1 MNAPSKVVQL
11 AKQTLKRVVG
21 TSELYAVGYGD
32 VGSSIYYTLGAV
44 ALYALGATPLALML
58 AGLAFVCTALTYSEL
73 STTFPES
80 GGSASFARHAFNDL
94 ISFIAGW
101 GLLLDYLLTLAIS
114 AFTIPPYLKH
124 TFTLL
129 GLEAYIS
136 GPMHTL
142 IVVFIIV
149 LLFVINLIGL
159 KSSGKFSLILAIVT
173 LITQLGVVFMGAL
186 LFLNIP
192 YVIEHLKI
200 AVTDAAWSPTWLN
213 FWKGTSMAMV
223 AYTGIEALSQMSGE
237 AKNPAANIPRAIKY
251 VINTVLFLYLG
262 LSFVGLSVVSP
273 QELGTKYLEDAV
285 GGIAM
290 NFPIGG
296 EILGP
301 WVGVT
306 AAIILI
312 ICANA
317 GLIGCSRLVFSLG
330 TNYQIP
336 KIFSSLHKRFKTPY
350 VSLSIFALLAIA
362 LVIWCENQMLL
373 LADLY
378 NFGAQIAFF
387 FAHLSLIVLRIKK
400 PDLARPYKA
409 PLNIPIGNNKS
420 IPLTAVFG
428 CLVNFVV
435 WVMVVIT
442 KPEGRLVG
450 LLWMLIGLSMYFIY
464 RKKQKFEIAKSVEV
478 EEIDV
483 PEYKPLNPQNILVLV
498 RLNTGTEGLQTAL
511 QLAYKSKSKLTCV
524 YILQIPETLFL
535 DGDFKVQEDRGELA
549 LKKAK
554 AIALEN
560 KVEID
565 CQFIRARSISKALNE
580 LISKNG
586 YDLVFVSS
594 DRSDFSNP
602 NYITRELNKS
612 LSSLQCPVIFS
623 RS

>member
-1 MNAPSKVVQL
+1 MNTPSKVVQL

-21 TSELYAVGYGD
+21 TGELYAVGYGD

-58 AGLAFVCTALTYSEL
+58 AGIAFVCTALTYSEL
-73 STTFPES
+73 STAFPES

-136 GPMHTL
+136 GPMHTALVVL
-142 IVVFIIV
+142 IIAV
-149 LLFVINLIGL
+149 LFVINLIGL
-159 KSSGKFSLILAIVT
+159 KSSGRFSLILAIVT
-173 LITQLGVVFMGAL
+173 LITQLGVVFMGAV

-192 YVIEHLKI
+192 YVIDHLKI

-237 AKNPAANIPRAIKY
+237 AKNPSICIPRAIKY

-336 KIFSSLHKRFKTPY
+336 KCFSTLHKRFKTPY
-350 VSLSIFALLAIA
+350 VSLSIFALLAIG
-362 LVIWCENQMLL
+362 LVIWCDNQMLL

-387 FAHLSLIVLRIKK
+387 FAHLSLIVLRIKQ
-400 PDLARPYKA
+400 PNLARPYKA
-409 PLNIPIGNNKS
+409 PLNIPIGKNRS

-428 CLVNFVV
+428 CFVNFAV

-442 KPEGRLVG
+442 KPDGRLVG
-450 LLWMLIGLSMYFIY
+450 LLWMVLGLAMYLIY
-464 RKKQKFEIAKSVEV
+464 RKKHRFEVAKSVEI
-478 EEIDV
+478 EEIEI
-483 PEYKPLNPQNILVLV
+483 PEYKPLHPENILVLV
-498 RLNTGTEGLQTAL
+498 RSNTGTEGLQTAL
-511 QLAYKSKSKLTCV
+511 QLAGKSKAKLTCV
-524 YILQIPETLFL
+524 YILQVPEAVFL
-535 DGDFKVQEDRGELA
+535 DEELKAQEQTGELA

-560 KVEID
+560 HVEIR
-565 CQFIRARSISKALNE
+565 CEFLRARSISAALSE
-580 LISKNG
+580 LVSKNG

-594 DRSDFSNP
+594 DKKDFSKSNH
-602 NYITRELNKS
+602 ISRELNKS
-612 LSSLQCPVIFS
+612 LSDLECPVIFS